1 MVSEYRIDNR
11 FEGEMQGLHKPYEE
25 FVACDMRLSTWF
37 KKLDDTDIYEI
48 VALQQAEA
56 DLTTPHIA
64 CMSPVVAGSIL
75 HCQIHAVASVGS
87 TARTF
92 CIVLLP

>member
-25 FVACDMRLSTWF
+25 FVACEMRLSTWF
-37 KKLDDTDIYEI
+37 KELDDTDIYEI

-56 DLTTPHIA
+56 DLTFGDEKQKLWKVLPQAFLVCCYNCWYPCWLT
-64 CMSPVVAGSIL
+64 
-75 HCQIHAVASVGS
+75 
-87 TARTF
+87 
-92 CIVLLP
+92 CIR